1 MPSGRFKANH
11 ATSLQMMGWYWAK
24 HPFYGLGVPV
34 VHLQANMK
42 PQIGLVPDWHTS
54 SYKQELPCTIY
65 TLFFIFYFL
74 CVCVYV
80 YNIHTM
86 YTIYTFFFFQT
97 IFVHIFI
104 EHVYKY
110 VLHIYIYTVYT
121 PYTYHIWGAAHAYHL
136 PCVGQDLHG
145 IHPDGSTA
153 SLPEALIAIGGKE
166 YLTYR
171 CTYTWMYVY
180 IYIYA

>member
-54 SYKQELPCTIY
+54 SYKQELPCVKLHSQIEYIRTYVRTRIY
-65 TLFFIFYFL
+65 IYIYMYMY
-74 CVCVYV
+74 VYV
-80 YNIHTM
+80 YVYM
-86 YTIYTFFFFQT
+86 YIIYTPCIPYIRFFFFQT

-153 SLPEALIAIGGKE
+153 SLPEALIAIGGK
-166 YLTYR
+166 
-171 CTYTWMYVY
+171 
-180 IYIYA
+180 